1 MKETTYG
8 LMLALVLITT
18 GCVPLPLPGHRET
31 SPEITG
37 RLVDADTKNAISNAT
52 IMVWAREDDAAT
64 SDDDGTF
71 LLHAGQDFYVFKVVT
86 PCPVYYF
93 PPPQDYEMTIVIRH
107 PAYEGLIIDVFDAY
121 MEDVRGEPI
130 DIGIIQLT
138 PRETSDHMK

>member
-1 MKETTYG
+1 MKETAYG
-8 LMLALVLITT
+8 LMLALVLFTT

-31 SPEITG
+31 SPEVTG
-37 RLVDADTKNAISNAT
+37 RLVDADTKNAISDAT
-52 IMVWAREDDAAT
+52 IMVLAREEDAVT

-93 PPPQDYEMTIVIRH
+93 PTPQDYEMTIVIQH
-107 PAYEGLIIDVFDAY
+107 TAYEELIIDVFDAS
-121 MEDVRGEPI
+121 MEDVSEGPI